1 MTITETVYSNIG
13 GKGPNFGAP
22 EGMRLKEV
30 FEFEKGDLVVLI
42 VQTIDGNGFLY
53 IPAKTQKNG
62 ARDGF
67 GSINMRQGAKA
78 KFSFEFVDS
87 VTNASVTMKDL
98 LFSWFDLDGHPHK
111 DLTNFQ
117 EKIIMGGPLGG
128 FSDIRVSNDT
138 EVSITSLPDGSTEF
152 ASTEVDDKGGAR
164 NPTDPSVLTPEQE
177 NRAFAVTYDLVSSFE
192 VVIDLSSGSRKM
204 PRSLY
209 FHGASRLNNDENPE
223 YCL

>member
-13 GKGPNFGAP
+13 GKNPDFGAP

-30 FEFEKGDLVVLI
+30 FEFENGDLVDLI
-42 VQTIDGNGFLY
+42 VKAIDGNGYLY
-53 IPAKTQKNG
+53 VKAKPEKNG

-67 GSINMRQGAKA
+67 GSINMRLGARA

-138 EVSITSLPDGSTEF
+138 EVNITSLADGSTEF
-152 ASTEVDDKGGAR
+152 ASTKVDDKGGAR
-164 NPTDPSVLTPEQE
+164 NPTDPGVFTPEQE
-177 NRAFAVTYDLVSSFE
+177 NRVFTVTFGSVSSFN
-192 VVIDLSSGSRKM
+192 VIIDLSSGSRPM
-204 PRSLY
+204 RRSLY